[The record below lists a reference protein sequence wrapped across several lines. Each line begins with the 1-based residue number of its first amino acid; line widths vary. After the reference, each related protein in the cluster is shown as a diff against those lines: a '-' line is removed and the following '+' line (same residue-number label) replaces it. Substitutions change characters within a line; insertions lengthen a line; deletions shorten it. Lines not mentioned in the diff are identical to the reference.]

1 MVRNTEID
9 CGDFTARVEFEK
21 VYRKP
26 IVKIHLIK
34 NMNGKYLNENEL
46 IQFEN
51 KFIPFIG
58 KEYPKVDEI
67 INCY

>member
-1 MVRNTEID
+1 MVRKIEID

-21 VYRKP
+21 VYKKP

-46 IQFEN
+46 IKFEN